1 MVRVRF
7 QKNKAYHRR
16 YQTKW
21 RRRRECKTDYLAR
34 RAMVTQDKRKYNS
47 PKYRLVVRFTN
58 KDIIAQ
64 IVTAKLTGDEVL
76 TCAYAHELPRYGIK
90 RGLTNFSAA
99 YAVGLLVARR
109 HLKKIGLA
117 ETYIGKEECD
127 GEMYEI
133 EEEDEKRPFSAIL
146 DIGLCHTT
154 TGNKVFAVMKGAVD
168 GGIDIPHNEKRFPAY
183 TKEEGFSAEMLKERI
198 LGNHISEYMEYLL
211 EEDEDKYKECFSGY
225 IRDGIEADQIE
236 DIYLNAHKKI
246 RENPDIVITDKSKV
260 VKKSRHLRK
269 RTHAERAQAVK
280 DKITAALQ
288 AAE

>member
-1 MVRVRF
+1 MARCTRS
-7 QKNKAYHRR
+7 
-16 YQTKW
+16 
-21 RRRRECKTDYLAR
+21 KT
-34 RAMVTQDKRKYNS
+34 
-47 PKYRLVVRFTN
+47 
-58 KDIIAQ
+58 
-64 IVTAKLTGDEVL
+64 
-76 TCAYAHELPRYGIK
+76 
-90 RGLTNFSAA
+90 
-99 YAVGLLVARR
+99 
-109 HLKKIGLA
+109 
-117 ETYIGKEECD
+117 
-127 GEMYEI
+127 
-133 EEEDEKRPFSAIL
+133 
-146 DIGLCHTT
+146 
-154 TGNKVFAVMKGAVD
+154 VD